1 MMRFQVVETKVF
13 IVDSYDETTAR
24 MTVDA
29 LQNEMQMS
37 ERSFNEAKHGN
48 CASYGKVIEMAETT
62 NIFIA

>member
-29 LQNEMQMS
+29 LQNEMRFS
-37 ERSFNEAKHGN
+37 ERSFKDAKHGT
-48 CASYGKVIEMAETT
+48 CTYYGKVLEMAEAT
-62 NIFIA
+62 NVFVA